1 MAPEAITSIRG
12 IGPRRAEAFGSL
24 GLFSLYDL
32 ARFAPRDY
40 LDYTKQTAIPA
51 LEHGRLAAVRV
62 ALPGPAKQVRI
73 RRGLTMTVAR
83 AAGASGADKLE
94 LVWYNQPYRAKSVR
108 AGMTVYACGR
118 VDRRRGIKLVN
129 AVFYDELPGIVPVYP
144 TAEGLSQKVVRDAV
158 AAALHVLEG
167 KIKETLPEFIRER
180 YQLMPLE
187 AALRAIHAP
196 ENFDAL
202 EQAKRRLAFE
212 DMLLYCLMISIL
224 RSERKR
230 SDGMA
235 FRTLGLRADY
245 LMRLPYRPTAAQS
258 RAMEEIERDMASSAQ
273 MNRLLQGDVG
283 SGKTMVAM
291 YAMYVAVKNGK
302 TAALMAPTE
311 ILAAQHYETLRRVF
325 GEDAVLLTGG
335 MKAAERRAALA
346 KIASKPCAIAGTHA
360 LISEGLELDGLGLV
374 IADEQHRF
382 GVRQRAAITAKG
394 GLPDTLI
401 MSATPIPRTLSLLLY
416 GDLDVSVLDEL
427 PPGRKPVVTR
437 VVPPAK
443 RDDMYRFIG
452 ERIQKGAQAFA
463 VCPLVEPSEALE
475 GVLGAKELCGEL
487 SQKLGGRVG
496 LIHGKLAEKDAVA
509 EAFRRGEIDLLV
521 ATTVVEV
528 GVDVPN
534 AGVMVVENAERFGLA
549 QLHQLRGRVGRGTE
563 EAYCFLLSAAD
574 SGAARERLSVLV
586 SSNDGFEIA
595 RRDLELRGPGEFLGT
610 RQHGMD
616 CFAAARFAADL
627 RTVND
632 AREAAELIA
641 HLDGAEAEA
650 LVGKARKLLEEK
662 ENIVAKN

>member
-12 IGPRRAEAFGSL
+12 IGPRRAEALGSL

-40 LDYTKQTAIPA
+40 LDYTKETAA
-51 LEHGRLAAVRV
+51 AGLEHGRFAAVRV
-62 ALPGPAKQVRI
+62 TLPAPAKQVRI

-83 AAGASGADKLE
+83 ASCGPDKLE

-108 AGMTVYACGR
+108 PGMTALACGR
-118 VDRRRGIKLVN
+118 ADKRRGVKLIN
-129 AVFYDELPGIVPVYP
+129 AVFYDEPPGIVPVYP
-144 TAEGLSQKVVRDAV
+144 TTQGVSQKIVRDAV
-158 AAALHVLEG
+158 AAALRALEG
-167 KIKETLPEFIRER
+167 KIEETLPEFIRAR
-180 YQLMPLE
+180 YGLLPLGE
-187 AALRAIHAP
+187 ALRALHAP
-196 ENFDAL
+196 ESFDAL
-202 EQAKRRLAFE
+202 GEARRRLAFE

-224 RSERKR
+224 RSERKKAP
-230 SDGMA
+230 GTA
-235 FRTLGLRADY
+235 FRTQGLREEY
-245 LMRLPYRPTAAQS
+245 LSRLPYRPTAAQS
-258 RAMEEIERDMASSAQ
+258 RAMREIERDMASRAQ

-302 TAALMAPTE
+302 SAALMAPTE

-335 MKAAERRAALA
+335 MRAAERRAALA
-346 KIASKPCAIAGTHA
+346 KLAARPCAVAGTHA
-360 LISEGLELDGLGLV
+360 LISEGLELAKLGLA

-382 GVRQRAAITAKG
+382 GVRQRAAISQKG
-394 GLPDTLI
+394 SAPDTLI

-416 GDLDVSVLDEL
+416 GDLDISALDEL

-437 VVPPAK
+437 VVPPGK
-443 RDDMYRFIG
+443 REDMYRFIG
-452 ERIQKGAQAFA
+452 ERIRNGAQAFA

-475 GVLGAKELCGEL
+475 GVLGAQELYEEL
-487 SQKLGGRVG
+487 SKKLCCRVA
-496 LIHGKLAEKDAVA
+496 LIHGRLAGKEQVA

-534 AGVMVVENAERFGLA
+534 ASVMVVENAGRFGLA
-549 QLHQLRGRVGRGTE
+549 QLHQLRGRVGRGSQ
-563 EAYCFLLSAAD
+563 EAYCFLLSGAD
-574 SGAARERLSVLV
+574 TGAARERLCVLA
-586 SSNDGFEIA
+586 STNDSFEIA

-616 CFAAARFAADL
+616 GFAAARFASDL
-627 RTVND
+627 RAVNE
-632 AREAAELIA
+632 AREAAELIVCA
-641 HLDGAEAEA
+641 GGAGAEA
-650 LVGKARKLLEEK
+650 LVEKARKLLAEK